1 MAEEKKTPKPRK
13 PRAPKTQPAAVVPEN
28 VENIEKEVKEIIPV
42 EPVLSEDVIDEPGD
56 VGVLTPAEP
65 EEQLLEK
72 KPEVE
77 ATESEEETPAELEE
91 QPEVLETELP
101 EGTPTFREFQESLES
116 SPVEIKKLNPN
127 LPDSKSKWV
136 AQIPYGNH
144 SIHILF
150 KGSYVKTLQA
160 ARNYNKARGFSSN
173 VKEIRSN

>member
-13 PRAPKTQPAAVVPEN
+13 PRAPKVQPKV
-28 VENIEKEVKEIIPV
+28 
-42 EPVLSEDVIDEPGD
+42 
-56 VGVLTPAEP
+56 
-65 EEQLLEK
+65 
-72 KPEVE
+72 
-77 ATESEEETPAELEE
+77 EETSELKVVEE
-91 QPEVLETELP
+91 VTEEETELP
-101 EGTPTFREFQESLES
+101 ETVEPAPEETPSEEPTLEEEPIAEEDPVEENTLDSEPEEDEPSVEETELPEDTPTYEEFSSSLETS
-116 SPVEIKKLNPN
+116 SVEIKKLNPN

>member
-13 PRAPKTQPAAVVPEN
+13 PRAPKTQPKAEETSELKVVEEVTEVEEETKLPEI
-28 VENIEKEVKEIIPV
+28 VEPAPEETPSEESIPEEEPTAEEDPV
-42 EPVLSEDVIDEPGD
+42 EENTLDS
-56 VGVLTPAEP
+56 EP
-65 EEQLLEK
+65 EEDEPL
-72 KPEVE
+72 VE
-77 ATESEEETPAELEE
+77 
-91 QPEVLETELP
+91 ETELP
-101 EGTPTFREFQESLES
+101 EDTPTYEEFSSSLETS
-116 SPVEIKKLNPN
+116 SVEIKKLNPN
-127 LPDSKSKWV
+127 LPDSKSKWI

>member
-13 PRAPKTQPAAVVPEN
+13 PRAPKTQPKVEETSELKVVEEVTEEETKLPET
-28 VENIEKEVKEIIPV
+28 IEPTPEETPSEEESTPEEEPTAEEDPV
-42 EPVLSEDVIDEPGD
+42 EETTLDS
-56 VGVLTPAEP
+56 EP
-65 EEQLLEK
+65 EEDEPL
-72 KPEVE
+72 VE
-77 ATESEEETPAELEE
+77 
-91 QPEVLETELP
+91 ETELP
-101 EGTPTFREFQESLES
+101 EDTPTYEEFSSSLES
-116 SPVEIKKLNPN
+116 SPVEIKKLNSN

-160 ARNYNKARGFSSN
+160 ARNYNKARGFSGN

>member
-13 PRAPKTQPAAVVPEN
+13 PRAPKTQPKVEETSELKVVEEVTEVEEETKLPEI
-28 VENIEKEVKEIIPV
+28 VEPAPEETPSEESIPEEEPTAEEDPV
-42 EPVLSEDVIDEPGD
+42 EENTLDS
-56 VGVLTPAEP
+56 EP
-65 EEQLLEK
+65 EEDEPL
-72 KPEVE
+72 VE
-77 ATESEEETPAELEE
+77 
-91 QPEVLETELP
+91 ETELP
-101 EGTPTFREFQESLES
+101 EDTPTYEEFSSSLETS
-116 SPVEIKKLNPN
+116 SVEIKKLNPN

-160 ARNYNKARGFSSN
+160 ARNYNKARGFSGN